1 MFGLKLI
8 RKLDLVV
15 LASTLVLLAIGL
27 TVLYSSGLKAAQV
40 TSQLDTS
47 RQFLYGIVGIGVML
61 FFARLDYRV
70 LRNYSMVLY
79 IVMVASLLAVDA
91 FGASRL
97 GATRWISIGFFQF
110 QPSEFAKPMLA
121 IVLAQH
127 FSRHYDHINELKYWL
142 GSLLYLVLPLGLV
155 LAQPDLGTGMVLMAI
170 WFAMAIA
177 ARVRWQY
184 LAGLVASAWRYRI
197 AQLRRVQLAQQ
208 IFARRLI
215 ESQETERK
223 RIAAELHDSLGQNL
237 LVIKNRAM
245 INALTLQDERAKT
258 QFDEFSAAVSHSLE
272 EVRTISHDLRP
283 PHLDQLGL
291 RTALVAMIEKVAA
304 SSTIQFTHT
313 IAEVDGLLPP
323 GDEIMLYRI
332 VQESLNNIL
341 KHSGA
346 TQATVKITVRAEVFT
361 LTIQDNGRG
370 FTPNGAEGTLPPKVG
385 LGLQSIAERVRI
397 LGGTHTIQSV
407 PSQGTTTTV
416 RIELAD
422 EQT

>member
-8 RKLDLVV
+8 RRLDLVV

-47 RQFLYGIVGIGVML
+47 RQFFYGIVGIGVML

-184 LAGLVASAWRYRI
+184 LAGLVASVAIMVPLIIPRLKPYQQQRI
-197 AQLRRVQLAQQ
+197 ATFLDPTANPATTGYNVNQAIIAVGSGGWFGQGLGAGSQSQGNFLPSQHTDF
-208 IFARRLI
+208 IFAVL
-215 ESQETERK
+215 
-223 RIAAELHDSLGQNL
+223 AEKLG
-237 LVIKNRAM
+237 
-245 INALTLQDERAKT
+245 
-258 QFDEFSAAVSHSLE
+258 F
-272 EVRTISHDLRP
+272 
-283 PHLDQLGL
+283 LG
-291 RTALVAMIEKVAA
+291 
-304 SSTIQFTHT
+304 
-313 IAEVDGLLPP
+313 GLLTIGAFLVLVLRSFWISQMAPDKF
-323 GDEIMLYRI
+323 GGLLAIGLTSMLLFHVFINVGMNLGIMPVTGI
-332 VQESLNNIL
+332 
-341 KHSGA
+341 
-346 TQATVKITVRAEVFT
+346 
-361 LTIQDNGRG
+361 
-370 FTPNGAEGTLPPKVG
+370 PLPFI
-385 LGLQSIAERVRI
+385 SA
-397 LGGTHTIQSV
+397 GGSSMLVSMFAIGVVQSV
-407 PSQGTTTTV
+407 YIRRKKG
-416 RIELAD
+416 ELA
-422 EQT
+422 